1 MESRDWRAA
10 GPREL
15 EGSNTPPVGTS
26 RTASLAAAGASAPQI
41 KVIEVGRWRG
51 LSANGRTAL
60 NSGVDSQRHLL
71 SSHDP
76 VDRIR

>member
-1 MESRDWRAA
+1 MISEVIFSV
-10 GPREL
+10 
-15 EGSNTPPVGTS
+15 SNSPVGTS
-26 RTASLAAAGASAPQI
+26 RTASLAAAGASALRI
-41 KVIEVGRWRG
+41 KVIEVGRWSG